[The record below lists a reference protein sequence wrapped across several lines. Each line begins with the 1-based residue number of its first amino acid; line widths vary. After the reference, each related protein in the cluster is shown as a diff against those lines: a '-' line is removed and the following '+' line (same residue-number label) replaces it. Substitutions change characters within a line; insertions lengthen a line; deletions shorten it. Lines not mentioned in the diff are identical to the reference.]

1 MRPNVVSVAPLI
13 LIVIALESWASSPTS
28 TPIHEAPT
36 RTAVP
41 PAATAGTIVVSSDLD
56 RGPGSLRDALR
67 DAREGDIITFDPAVF
82 PPAAPAAISLARALP
97 EITQDHLTIDASDA
111 GVILDGSNVEDAT
124 ASGLSISSSE
134 TTIRGLQI
142 VDFPA
147 SGILLHGGAQRNV
160 IGGDRSV
167 GAGPLGQGNVL
178 SGNGGIGVF
187 LLNTGTSFNTVAGNY
202 IGTDASGT
210 QPRGNHAPGI
220 HMNRASENQVLN
232 NLISGNDG
240 YGIDL
245 GTKASSNRISGN
257 IIGAD
262 ASGERALSNLND
274 GVFLHVGASGNTIG
288 PGNVIAFNIGSGVG
302 ISRPGSVG
310 NTVTQNS
317 IHDNA
322 AMAIYLS
329 AGGNA
334 RPTPPVV
341 LDLDL
346 QAGTV
351 AGETCAGCTV
361 EVFSDEEAQA
371 ARYEGTTTADGS
383 GAFALETGG
392 PLAGPHVTAVSI
404 DGDGNSSPVSTPP
417 SGPVRTEILQPLNDR
432 PRARIVP
439 KGHAELIDTRIGD
452 MFQLISP
459 FLGRNCPHPEKH
471 PIFAHV
477 LDLGFTWARVSLDPR
492 EWWSGDVGSPRY
504 DGPFSDFDVTPC
516 QDAIISA
523 LAEHGVTIVLTIVFW
538 DERFHADR
546 PPDYGNEEEVRG
558 YLEYT
563 RFIVRHFEDRVR
575 YFEILNEAALFV
587 DLPDYLALIRR
598 AVRVIDRESPRARV
612 VVGGAAG
619 LEHEQNRDYLFGVL
633 RSDVMGSVD
642 AIETHPMY
650 EASPEFDDE
659 YYYGYPS
666 LVREIKRV
674 AREHGFAGQY
684 LSEEMNWRTPLNA
697 GDRPLVYT
705 PIAASKYFLR
715 AIVLHRGLGVWAG
728 MDMTTDNL
736 SLGNGSTV
744 PSFVEAAPRLATILD
759 GAKPRPLAVDIQSD
773 AANLA
778 SYSFSLPNGD
788 RLLALWADGTAVD
801 HDPGVPATLAFPDLA
816 VERVVGM
823 DVFIGFQQDLITEQA
838 GTSLIVRDLLVKDYP
853 IFLRLVG

>member
-1 MRPNVVSVAPLI
+1 MMRPTVVSVAPLI
-13 LIVIALESWASSPTS
+13 LIVIALESCAAGPT
-28 TPIHEAPT
+28 PANIPGAP
-36 RTAVP
+36 AG
-41 PAATAGTIVVSSDLD
+41 TAGAIVVSSALD
-56 RGPGSLRDALR
+56 RGPGSLRDALL
-67 DAREGDIITFDPAVF
+67 DAREGDVITFDTAVF
-82 PPAAPAAISLARALP
+82 PPAAPAAISLASALP
-97 EITQDHLTIDASDA
+97 EITRDHLTLDASDA

-124 ASGLSISSSE
+124 ASGLSISSSDN
-134 TTIRGLQI
+134 TIRGLQI

-147 SGILLHGGAQRNV
+147 NGILLHGGAQRNV
-160 IGGDRSV
+160 IGGDRSA

-178 SGNGGIGVF
+178 SGNGHQGVF
-187 LLNTGTSFNTVAGNY
+187 LSDTGTSFNTVAGNY

-210 QPRGNHAPGI
+210 QPRGNHANGL

-232 NLISGNDG
+232 NVISGNDS

-274 GVFLHVGASGNTIG
+274 GVFLHLGAKGNTIG
-288 PGNVIAFNIGSGVG
+288 PGNVIAHNIGSGVG
-302 ISRPGSVG
+302 ISGPGSFG

-334 RPTPPVV
+334 RPSPPVV

-346 QAGTV
+346 QSGTV
-351 AGETCAGCTV
+351 AGATCAGCTV

-383 GAFALETGG
+383 GAFAFEKGG

-404 DGDGNSSPVSTPP
+404 DGDGNASPVSTPP

-432 PRARIVP
+432 PRARIVA
-439 KGHAELIDTRIGD
+439 KSHAELTDTRIGD
-452 MFQLISP
+452 MFQLIYP
-459 FLGRNCPHPEKH
+459 FLRRNCPHPERH

-516 QDAIISA
+516 QDAIVSA

-546 PPDYGNEEEVRG
+546 TPDYGNEEEVRG
-558 YLEYT
+558 YLDYT

-759 GAKPRPLAVDIQSD
+759 GAKPRPLAVEIQSD

-788 RLLALWADGTAVD
+788 RMLALWADGTAVD
-801 HDPGVPATLAFPDLA
+801 HDPGVLATLVFPDLA
-816 VERVVGM
+816 AERVVGM
-823 DVFIGFQQDLITEQA
+823 DVLIGFQQDLITEQV
-838 GTSLIVRDLLVKDYP
+838 GGSLVVRDLLVKDYP
-853 IFLRLVG
+853 IFLRLVA